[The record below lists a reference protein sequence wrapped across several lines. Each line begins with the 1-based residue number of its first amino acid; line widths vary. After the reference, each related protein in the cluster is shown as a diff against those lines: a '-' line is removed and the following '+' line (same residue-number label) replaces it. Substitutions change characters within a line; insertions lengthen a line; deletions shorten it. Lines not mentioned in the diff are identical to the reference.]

1 MRSAPSLDYD
11 PVATIARP
19 LQERMAAA
27 STSRVATPQY
37 STISFLALGE
47 RRITSYPIE
56 DAPSSSHSKRRR
68 THPPR
73 DATVME
79 EWLSEWDTAPSDP
92 LPSDIKPLDLLCEA
106 NWIDFDLYK
115 HSQKANEVWLHH
127 YCPDMV
133 PEASARQVLE
143 YDEEQRRCLE
153 QTEYAVRETE
163 RAQSR
168 LEVKRAA
175 RRKNVDL
182 IDMTEDD
189 APERTNIPITYGEY
203 KARQASLTLKREE
216 QRLRRRVPHLYDSSS
231 RSSNPPQAQGPP
243 VHDMPQYQMAPEY
256 SLNLLSP
263 MGRHDEKLLPR
274 PQYRYN
280 QSYGTFFDK
289 MTGEHAIGSRNES
302 FADRLSREHA
312 IGSRSESF
320 TDRMTREHAMEHA
333 IGSRSEA
340 YGYRPNYH
348 EHLQLI
354 LNPVQ

>member
-37 STISFLALGE
+37 STISFLALRE

-182 IDMTEDD
+182 IDMNEDDAPERTTFTLTWGECKARKAALTSKRNHQAARRNKVDLIDVIEDD

-280 QSYGTFFDK
+280 Q
-289 MTGEHAIGSRNES
+289 
-302 FADRLSREHA
+302 
-312 IGSRSESF
+312 
-320 TDRMTREHAMEHA
+320 
-333 IGSRSEA
+333 
-340 YGYRPNYH
+340 
-348 EHLQLI
+348 
-354 LNPVQ
+354 